1 MGELA
6 HTSRERMNT
15 NSGDSVTIRTPARL
29 HFALIDLNGSLGRI
43 DGSIGLAINDP
54 HFEIIAEPADQ
65 IQIESI
71 QYEERAWVILEKLRA
86 KYNFPGIHLQLT
98 SEIPPHSGF
107 GSGTQLALGLAQA
120 VNTLYNLNLSVADLA
135 ETVGRG
141 GTSGIGI
148 TAFEQ
153 GGFILDGG
161 HRFPDQKSS
170 FLPSSAAGNVPA
182 PPLVLRQPFPD
193 WELLI
198 VIPQCTHISGETEIQ
213 LFKTLCPQPR
223 STAEQLSHLI
233 LLQLLPAIFEEDR
246 RAFGSAIN
254 SIQTFGWKKVEIDA
268 QGDILQADTRL
279 FTGQWRDGCG
289 GEQLG
294 TSDLRRWGR
303 PFYPKGKDRDVPP
316 NAAGR
321 WNLLYHEREQCWCC
335 DCSRLDFVLPIR
347 QSQSRCPIA

>member
-6 HTSRERMNT
+6 HTSRKRMNA
-15 NSGDSVTIRTPARL
+15 NGSDLVTIKTPARL

-54 HFEIIAEPADQ
+54 HFQIIAEPADQ
-65 IQIESI
+65 IQVESI
-71 QYEERAWVILEKLRA
+71 QYEGRARAILEKLRA
-86 KYNFPGIHLQLT
+86 KYSFPGIHLQLT

-107 GSGTQLALGLAQA
+107 GSGTQLALGIAQA
-120 VNTLYNLNLSVADLA
+120 VNTLYNFNLSVTDLA

-148 TAFEQ
+148 TAFER

-170 FLPSSAAGNVPA
+170 FLPSSAAGDVPA
-182 PPLVLRQPFPD
+182 PPLLLRHPFPN

-198 VIPQCTHISGETEIQ
+198 VIPRCTHISGETEIQ

-233 LLQLLPAIFEEDR
+233 LLQLLPAIFEADR
-246 RAFGSAIN
+246 SAFGSVIN

-268 QGDILQADTRL
+268 QGGILQQT
-279 FTGQWRDGCG
+279 
-289 GEQLG
+289 
-294 TSDLRRWGR
+294 
-303 PFYPKGKDRDVPP
+303 
-316 NAAGR
+316 
-321 WNLLYHEREQCWCC
+321 
-335 DCSRLDFVLPIR
+335 LDFLRDNGAMGAGVSSWGPAIFAVGDGLLTLKEKTEAFLQTLPEGGTCFITNANNAGALVTR
-347 QSQSRCPIA
+347 V

>member
-1 MGELA
+1 MSELA
-6 HTSRERMNT
+6 HTSRKRMNA
-15 NSGDSVTIRTPARL
+15 SGNNSVTIRTPARL

-65 IQIESI
+65 IQIESS
-71 QYEERAWVILEKLRA
+71 QYEERARTILEKLQVE
-86 KYNFPGIHLQLT
+86 YSFPGIRLQLA

-107 GSGTQLALGLAQA
+107 GSGTQLALGIAQA
-120 VNTLYNLNLSVADLA
+120 VNTLYNLDLSVADLA
-135 ETVGRG
+135 EAVGRG

-148 TAFEQ
+148 TAFER

-182 PPLVLRQPFPD
+182 PPLLLRHLFPA

-198 VIPQCTHISGETEIQ
+198 VVPRCKHISGETEIQ

-233 LLQLLPAIFEEDR
+233 LLKLLPAIFEEDR

-254 SIQTFGWKKVEIDA
+254 EIQTFGWKKVEIDA
-268 QGDILQADTRL
+268 QGGVLQQT
-279 FTGQWRDGCG
+279 
-289 GEQLG
+289 
-294 TSDLRRWGR
+294 
-303 PFYPKGKDRDVPP
+303 
-316 NAAGR
+316 
-321 WNLLYHEREQCWCC
+321 
-335 DCSRLDFVLPIR
+335 LDFLGDNGAMGAGVSSWGPAIFAVGNDLPTLKEKTEAFLQTLPEGGFCFITNANNVGAAVT
-347 QSQSRCPIA
+347 IT